1 MKLLPISNIRS
12 YDTGV
17 EKLQIT
23 SSRKLVTTHD
33 HQSSLVY
40 SYSYSNSDTSH
51 FRIQSHFRLKDRNQ
65 KLEQRCQLGS
75 TIVSK
80 ADLI

>member
-40 SYSYSNSDTSH
+40 SYSNSDTSH
-51 FRIQSHFRLKDRNQ
+51 YRIQSHFRLKDRNQ

-75 TIVSK
+75 PIVSK
-80 ADLI
+80 ADLT